1 MMAILKCIQCLQRE
15 ENVPM
20 ELQKQV
26 IDYYE
31 YFWKAK
37 KGVHLTDVY
46 NDMTLSLKAKIFHA
60 TNKELLQKVKYICM
74 VTNCC

>member
-46 NDMTLSLKAKIFHA
+46 NDMTLLLKAK
-60 TNKELLQKVKYICM
+60 KYFTLPTRNSYKRLNIY
-74 VTNCC
+74 VW